1 MKEVKEKNYGWRSH
15 SSGRQWHDQH
25 HRHSRS
31 NNAEEEEGA
40 AELACS
46 VPASRKME
54 RWMMTRSSWG
64 RPCPDSNRLLKEIN
78 ANPVTRTMVGS
89 WFRDKKK
96 NNAHVTQDKDTKK
109 GAQETQIDLEHN
121 LSVVS

>member
-1 MKEVKEKNYGWRSH
+1 MKEKYYWWRWL
-15 SSGRQWHDQH
+15 SSGRQWLDQH
-25 HRHSRS
+25 HRQSRS
-31 NNAEEEEGA
+31 NNAEEEVGA

-46 VPASRKME
+46 VPASRKMD
-54 RWMMTRSSWG
+54 RRMTRSSWG
-64 RPCPDSNRLLKEIN
+64 RPCPESNRLLREMN
-78 ANPVTRTMVGS
+78 SNPVMRTMVGS
-89 WFRDKKK
+89 WFRDKQK